1 MIADLQG
8 AFSFKDIT
16 ENMTIPQVRV
26 MLMDIEELRRI
37 LETEDISENSRRLAE
52 NLIDLHEEKEARE
65 EEDAM
70 TEDDIDAIIKSI
82 SDEDILDTYD
92 DDELK
97 VVDDETGETLEES
110 SEILEVLSRA
120 ERMKARVRFAKS
132 KVKREIK
139 ARLALRRRSN
149 NKTFANRARRAAI
162 KAMKMKIAKKS
173 LSQLSIAEKERLER
187 LVALR
192 KKSIDRIALK
202 LTPRIK
208 QIERDRLTHKTTQ

>member
-1 MIADLQG
+1 M
-8 AFSFKDIT
+8 
-16 ENMTIPQVRV
+16 
-26 MLMDIEELRRI
+26 MDIEELRRI
-37 LETEDISENSRRLAE
+37 LESEDISETSRRLAE

-70 TEDDIDAIIKSI
+70 TEEDIDDIVKSI

-162 KAMKMKIAKKS
+162 KAMKMKIAKKP

>member
-1 MIADLQG
+1 M
-8 AFSFKDIT
+8 
-16 ENMTIPQVRV
+16 
-26 MLMDIEELRRI
+26 MDIEELRRI
-37 LETEDISENSRRLAE
+37 LESEDISETSRRLAE

-70 TEDDIDAIIKSI
+70 TEDDIDDIIKSI

-162 KAMKMKIAKKS
+162 KAMKMKIAKKP

>member
-1 MIADLQG
+1 
-8 AFSFKDIT
+8 
-16 ENMTIPQVRV
+16 
-26 MLMDIEELRRI
+26 MDIEELRRI
-37 LETEDISENSRRLAE
+37 LETEDISETSRRLAE

-162 KAMKMKIAKKS
+162 KAMKMKIAKKP

>member
-1 MIADLQG
+1 
-8 AFSFKDIT
+8 
-16 ENMTIPQVRV
+16 
-26 MLMDIEELRRI
+26 MDIEELRRI
-37 LETEDISENSRRLAE
+37 LESEDISETSRRLAE

-70 TEDDIDAIIKSI
+70 TEEDIDDIVKSI

-162 KAMKMKIAKKS
+162 KAMKIKIAKKP
-173 LSQLSIAEKERLER
+173 LSQLSVAEKERVER
-187 LVALR
+187 LVARR
-192 KKSIDRIALK
+192 KKAIDRIAIK
-202 LTPRIK
+202 LMPRVK

>member
-1 MIADLQG
+1 M
-8 AFSFKDIT
+8 
-16 ENMTIPQVRV
+16 
-26 MLMDIEELRRI
+26 MDIEELRRI
-37 LETEDISENSRRLAE
+37 LESEDISETSRRLAE

-70 TEDDIDAIIKSI
+70 TEEDIDDIIKSI

-162 KAMKMKIAKKS
+162 KAMKLKIAKKP
-173 LSQLSIAEKERLER
+173 LSQLSVAEKERVER
-187 LVALR
+187 LVARR
-192 KKSIDRIALK
+192 KKAIDRIAIK

>member
-1 MIADLQG
+1 
-8 AFSFKDIT
+8 
-16 ENMTIPQVRV
+16 
-26 MLMDIEELRRI
+26 MDIEELRRI
-37 LETEDISENSRRLAE
+37 LESEDISETSRRLAE

-70 TEDDIDAIIKSI
+70 TEEDIDDIVKSI

-139 ARLALRRRSN
+139 ARLALRRRS
-149 NKTFANRARRAAI
+149 I
-162 KAMKMKIAKKS
+162 PP
-173 LSQLSIAEKERLER
+173 
-187 LVALR
+187 
-192 KKSIDRIALK
+192 DP
-202 LTPRIK
+202 TPFEFSYPCLFL
-208 QIERDRLTHKTTQ
+208 IE

>member
-1 MIADLQG
+1 M
-8 AFSFKDIT
+8 
-16 ENMTIPQVRV
+16 
-26 MLMDIEELRRI
+26 MDIEELRRI
-37 LETEDISENSRRLAE
+37 LETEDISETSRRLAE

-70 TEDDIDAIIKSI
+70 TEEDIDDIIKSI

-162 KAMKMKIAKKS
+162 KAMKIKIAKKP
-173 LSQLSIAEKERLER
+173 LNQLSVAEKERVER
-187 LVALR
+187 LVARR
-192 KKSIDRIALK
+192 KKAIDRIALK

>member
-1 MIADLQG
+1 M
-8 AFSFKDIT
+8 
-16 ENMTIPQVRV
+16 
-26 MLMDIEELRRI
+26 MDIEELRRI
-37 LETEDISENSRRLAE
+37 LETEDISETSRRLAE

-70 TEDDIDAIIKSI
+70 TEEDIDDIVKSI

-162 KAMKMKIAKKS
+162 KAMKIKIAKKP
-173 LSQLSIAEKERLER
+173 LNQLSVAEKERVER
-187 LVALR
+187 LVARR
-192 KKSIDRIALK
+192 KKAIDRIALK

>member
-1 MIADLQG
+1 M
-8 AFSFKDIT
+8 
-16 ENMTIPQVRV
+16 
-26 MLMDIEELRRI
+26 MDIEELRRI
-37 LETEDISENSRRLAE
+37 LESEDISETSRRLAE

-70 TEDDIDAIIKSI
+70 TEEDIDDIVKSI

-162 KAMKMKIAKKS
+162 KAMKLKIAKKP
-173 LSQLSIAEKERLER
+173 LSQLSVAEKERVER
-187 LVALR
+187 LVARR
-192 KKSIDRIALK
+192 KKAIDRIAIK

>member
-1 MIADLQG
+1 M
-8 AFSFKDIT
+8 
-16 ENMTIPQVRV
+16 
-26 MLMDIEELRRI
+26 MDIEELRRI
-37 LETEDISENSRRLAE
+37 LESEDISETSRRLAE

-70 TEDDIDAIIKSI
+70 TEEDIDDIIKSI

-162 KAMKMKIAKKS
+162 KAMKLKIAKKP

>member
-1 MIADLQG
+1 
-8 AFSFKDIT
+8 
-16 ENMTIPQVRV
+16 
-26 MLMDIEELRRI
+26 MDIEELRRI
-37 LETEDISENSRRLAE
+37 LESEDISETSRRLAE

-70 TEDDIDAIIKSI
+70 TEEDIDDIVKSI

-162 KAMKMKIAKKS
+162 KAMKLKIAKKP
-173 LSQLSIAEKERLER
+173 LSQLSVAEKERVER
-187 LVALR
+187 LVARR
-192 KKSIDRIALK
+192 KKAIDRIALK

>member
-1 MIADLQG
+1 M
-8 AFSFKDIT
+8 
-16 ENMTIPQVRV
+16 
-26 MLMDIEELRRI
+26 MDIEELRRI
-37 LETEDISENSRRLAE
+37 LESEDISETSRRLAE

-70 TEDDIDAIIKSI
+70 TEEDIDDIVKSI

-162 KAMKMKIAKKS
+162 KAMKLKIAKKP
-173 LSQLSIAEKERLER
+173 LSQLSVAEKERVER
-187 LVALR
+187 LVARR
-192 KKSIDRIALK
+192 KKAIDRIALK

>member
-1 MIADLQG
+1 M
-8 AFSFKDIT
+8 
-16 ENMTIPQVRV
+16 
-26 MLMDIEELRRI
+26 MDIEELRRI
-37 LETEDISENSRRLAE
+37 LESEDISETSRRLAE

-70 TEDDIDAIIKSI
+70 TEEDIDDIIKSI

-162 KAMKMKIAKKS
+162 KAMKLKIAKKP
-173 LSQLSIAEKERLER
+173 LSQLSVAEKERVER
-187 LVALR
+187 LVARR
-192 KKSIDRIALK
+192 KKAIDRIALK

>member
-1 MIADLQG
+1 M
-8 AFSFKDIT
+8 
-16 ENMTIPQVRV
+16 
-26 MLMDIEELRRI
+26 MDIEELRRI
-37 LETEDISENSRRLAE
+37 LESEDISETSRRLAE

-70 TEDDIDAIIKSI
+70 TEEDIDDIIKSI

-162 KAMKMKIAKKS
+162 KAMKLKIAKKP
-173 LSQLSIAEKERLER
+173 LSQMSVAEKERVER
-187 LVALR
+187 LVAKR
-192 KKSIDRIALK
+192 KKAIDRIALK
-202 LTPRIK
+202 LTPRVK